1 MNNVLYRVYTWL
13 GSGLFLSGFPPF
25 FLYTLLSGRYGRH
38 LGERLGDVPRQVA
51 RRLTRR
57 PRIWLHAVSLGE
69 IAVAGPIIEAL
80 QRSLP
85 SCSIL
90 LSTMTEHGRKVAMD
104 AWGRDLPV
112 IYGPI
117 DFVGSVRKA
126 ISRVRPDVLVFL
138 ETEIWPA
145 WLVEAHRMGV
155 RTALVNG
162 RISVRSIKGYLK
174 FRPFFREVLRNV
186 DVFSMILEEDA
197 VRIRALGAAPEKV
210 AVNGNAKFDV
220 FARKLAPNAPQ
231 ETREILNLRPAD
243 RVFVA
248 GSTREGE
255 EELLLDAYKKILEE
269 FPDLLLIIAPRHL
282 ERVPAVTSLLARRG
296 LGYRLWGDLAGGVTT
311 RTERVVVVDTFGELS
326 RIYSVGDIVF
336 CGASLVPMGGH
347 NPLEAAAWGKMVF
360 YGPSMEDFQ
369 DAKGLLEDAGAGIQI
384 SGPDAFAQ
392 EALRLLRDP
401 ELLAAR
407 GERARQVVMQNGG
420 AAERHAR
427 VICQLAMEGESRQ

>member
-1 MNNVLYRVYTWL
+1 MNNVLYRAYTWL

-38 LGERLGDVPRQVA
+38 LNERLGDVPRHIA
-51 RRLTRR
+51 RRLTGR

-104 AWGRDLPV
+104 AWGRVLPV

-126 ISRVRPDVLVFL
+126 ICRIRPDVLVFL

-162 RISVRSIKGYLK
+162 RISLRSIKGYLA

-186 DVFSMILEEDA
+186 DAFSMILDEDA
-197 VRIRALGAAPEKV
+197 RRIRALGAAPEKV

-220 FARKLAPNAPQ
+220 SAGRLAPNAPQ

-243 RVFVA
+243 RVLVA

-255 EELLLDAYKKILEE
+255 EDLLLDAYQEILEE
-269 FPDLLLIIAPRHL
+269 FSRLLLIIAPRHL
-282 ERVPAVTSLLARRG
+282 DRVSAVTSLLARRG
-296 LGYRLWGDLAGGVTT
+296 LGYQLWGDLVRGVAT
-311 RTERVVVVDTFGELS
+311 RTERVVVVDTFGELR

-347 NPLEAAAWGKMVF
+347 NPLEAAAWGKVVF
-360 YGPSMEDFQ
+360 YGPSMDDFQ
-369 DAKGLLEDAGAGIQI
+369 DAKRLLEDAGAGIEI
-384 SGPDAFAQ
+384 SSPGAFA
-392 EALRLLRDP
+392 EKALRLLRDP
-401 ELLAAR
+401 EVLAAR
-407 GERARQVVMQNGG
+407 GGRARQVVMQNVG

-427 VICQLAMEGESRQ
+427 VIRQLAMEGLGGQ